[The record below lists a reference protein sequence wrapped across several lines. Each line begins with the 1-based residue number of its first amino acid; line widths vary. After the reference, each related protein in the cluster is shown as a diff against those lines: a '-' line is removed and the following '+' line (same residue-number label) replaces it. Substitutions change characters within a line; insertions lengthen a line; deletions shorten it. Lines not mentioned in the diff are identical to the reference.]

1 MTKLK
6 SSEEITIHTSE
17 LKNIQS
23 LLLKTNYELSEI
35 WNSFENNEMQ
45 VWNNKKL
52 KKVINIKISDDN
64 PIEDNTTKVVNELV
78 DLWLELR
85 AIRNA
90 VEYNDEEYFYKSE
103 EEPTAFGNYQTKLKQ
118 VVTSTLAKNI
128 EKFIKLHLRD

>member
-1 MTKLK
+1 MEKTLTKLK

-23 LLLKTNYELSEI
+23 LLLKTNYELREI
-35 WNSFENNEMQ
+35 WNSFETNEMQ

-85 AIRNA
+85 AISKCN
-90 VEYNDEEYFYKSE
+90 
-103 EEPTAFGNYQTKLKQ
+103 LK
-118 VVTSTLAKNI
+118 TSFLLT
-128 EKFIKLHLRD
+128 F